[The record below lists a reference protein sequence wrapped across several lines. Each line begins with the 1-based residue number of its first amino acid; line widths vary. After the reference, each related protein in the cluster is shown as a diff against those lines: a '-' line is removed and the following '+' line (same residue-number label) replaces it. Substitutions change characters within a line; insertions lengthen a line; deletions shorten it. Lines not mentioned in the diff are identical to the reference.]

1 MGLKGLCLKRPL
13 ANSKDRDVAERLH
26 PFSGDPTGLGFVWAK
41 LQFPSGILGDVIP
54 SFWGQ
59 RCLSP

>member
-1 MGLKGLCLKRPL
+1 MVLRGLCLKKPL
-13 ANSKDRDVAERLH
+13 VDGKDRDVAERLH

-59 RCLSP
+59 RCLSR